1 MIRDVEMELSL
12 WEMLLAVKRYWV
24 MVFLCMVVCAAL
36 GGVLGYV
43 RSSSGSD
50 DAVNTAEMEE
60 VASVQREHAEYVQS
74 SYDEN
79 QKMMKDS
86 EGTYKEIGV
95 KLREEYAR
103 LKGLYDNH
111 PLLKS
116 DATAMTAERLTICF
130 DGGNHDSMMY
140 DWIRSA
146 DDASV
151 FGDAAGDLG
160 AYRDDLI
167 LINGASMGST
177 TSTTVRFGASQSG
190 FADETSI
197 VLMAVDGFD
206 AKKGA
211 AYLKSFISSKANATG
226 LRVKATSESTLT
238 GDAVAKYI
246 SDFRIGLAS
255 RMDEIQSRLT
265 NMYNLAITE
274 VAAPAVDPGT
284 AVAPVSEGVSLKG
297 LLKYILI
304 GLVLGIVAGAALAIF
319 LTLRK
324 GCAISRRQVEESFGL
339 ELLSDMAGDSGAD
352 GAGVSLDILNA
363 NLDVMVG
370 DGSAVMLLSSFP
382 DDGGEAVSGC
392 VSKWNEGGTNREFIA
407 GRDIIDDSVTIDALS
422 GVEGILLC
430 VRIGESKLTDIQ
442 RVLIRAK
449 KLGKS
454 VLGYVVM

>member
-1 MIRDVEMELSL
+1 
-12 WEMLLAVKRYWV
+12 

-43 RSSSGSD
+43 RSSSGAGETTQS
-50 DAVNTAEMEE
+50 TAEAEE
-60 VASVQREHAEYVQS
+60 AARVQREHAEYVQS

-79 QKMMKDS
+79 QKLVKGV
-86 EGTYKEIGV
+86 EATYKEMGE
-95 KLREEYAR
+95 KLRSEFGR
-103 LKGLYDNH
+103 LQDLCDTH

-116 DATAMTAERLTICF
+116 DAASMTAERLTICF
-130 DGGNHDSMMY
+130 DGGNHDSMVY

-146 DDASV
+146 DDSDI
-151 FGDAAGDLG
+151 FGDAAGNLG
-160 AYRDDLI
+160 VFRDDLI
-167 LINGASMGST
+167 LVNGLSMASTAT
-177 TSTTVRFGASQSG
+177 TTTVRFGASQSG

-211 AYLKSFISSKANATG
+211 AYLKSFISSKANAAG

-238 GDAVAKYI
+238 GDTVAKYI

-265 NMYNLAITE
+265 NMYNLAVTD
-274 VAAPAVDPGT
+274 VPAPAVDPG
-284 AVAPVSEGVSLKG
+284 AVVAPVSEGVSLKG
-297 LLKYILI
+297 LLKYVLI
-304 GLVLGIVAGAALAIF
+304 GLVLGIVAGAAIAIF

-382 DDGGEAVSGC
+382 GDGGEAGSGC
-392 VSKWNEGGTNREFIA
+392 VSKWNEGGFNRKFIA
-407 GRDIIDDSVTIDALS
+407 GRDIIDDSETIDALS
-422 GVEGILLC
+422 GVEGILLG